1 MSSSV
6 CDKIA
11 NHLVNEIENV
21 TNKLIEEENTNHT
34 AKTSRLRG
42 MANARNR
49 RVVAQRMHEENVRFQ
64 KTKKDISGISEKL
77 VSEKESMIKEINE
90 VLKKHLV

>member
-1 MSSSV
+1 MSSGV

-11 NHLVNEIENV
+11 NHVVNEIENM
-21 TNKLIEEENTNHT
+21 TNKVIEEENTNHT
-34 AKTSRLRG
+34 AKVNRLRR
-42 MANARNR
+42 MVNARNR
-49 RVVAQRMHEENVRFQ
+49 RVVAQRIRQENVRFE

-77 VSEKESMIKEINE
+77 VSEKEGMIKEINE